1 MVTHEYMQ
9 SMCRL
14 LATSGTL
21 VDRGFVVHAPYASAN
36 EDHAAIRSH
45 LAHCMLLTKKNERVR
60 SPDPLGVTRRLRYR
74 IATVGRASARIKVT
88 NKPVK

>member
-45 LAHCMLLTKKNERVR
+45 LAHCMLLTKKN
-60 SPDPLGVTRRLRYR
+60 
-74 IATVGRASARIKVT
+74 
-88 NKPVK
+88 